1 MGCFQIDAS
10 RLGTVRTEVIRV
22 FLVDDHALIRLAMR
36 RVLEADEHFIVVGE
50 ASNAE
55 ESLIRLETIAADMV
69 VMEIQ
74 LPGMNG
80 VEATRLLKARHRD
93 LKVVI
98 VSAFGEEY
106 LVPSI
111 EAGADGFM
119 SKGLISEMVVEGLL
133 RAAEGIP
140 PIDPSL
146 TRHLMDQAVS
156 ERVGDPLSERQ
167 REMLKLVAQGLSS
180 KEIALQLFIS
190 GTTLKREFRK
200 VFDQLGANDRSHA
213 IAEAY
218 RRGLI

>member
-1 MGCFQIDAS
+1 M
-10 RLGTVRTEVIRV
+10 EVIRV

-69 VMEIQ
+69 VMDIQ

-80 VEATRLLKARHRD
+80 VEATRRLKARHRD